1 MNEIEEVA
9 QRIERRADRCEAT
22 GDAAGAAL
30 ARRAAADA
38 RRCLSVRD
46 AIKIEEALSTSGT
59 GGGELADRGGCL
71 GFFKRGTVSSS
82 PSSLPQSPIKGVNW
96 AGAALATGVAAGAAY
111 SVFGNTMRSGG
122 SPAWRN
128 HNPGMLPYDD
138 FAISH
143 GAIGMADGIAVFPDL
158 ATGQAALQ
166 AWMQLKRDQGQNDSG
181 SDSSWGT
188 DESYFRS
195 TGIDRSSAY
204 RSAGIPEDRP
214 LSSLS
219 DDEMSKIT
227 SAISNQSSVEG
238 HVYDTTSSNSPSWV
252 SEAVGSS
259 ANS

>member
-1 MNEIEEVA
+1 MNEIEQIA

-46 AIKIEEALSTSGT
+46 AIKIEEALSNSGT

-71 GFFKRGTVSSS
+71 SFFKRGTSG
-82 PSSLPQSPIKGVNW
+82 PSALPQSPIKGVNW
-96 AGAALATGVAAGAAY
+96 AGTALATGVAAGAAY
-111 SVFGNTMRSGG
+111 SLFGNTMRSGG

-143 GAIGMADGIAVFPDL
+143 GAVGMADGIAVFPDL

-166 AWMQLKRDQGQNDSG
+166 AWMQQKREHDDAGDG
-181 SDSSWGT
+181 GDWGT

-195 TGIDRSSAY
+195 SGLNRSSVYNA
-204 RSAGIPEDRP
+204 AGISEDRP

-219 DDEMSKIT
+219 DAEMSKIT
-227 SAISNQSSVEG
+227 SAISNQNTVEG
-238 HVYDTTSSNSPSWV
+238 HVYDTNSSSAPSWV
-252 SEAVGSS
+252 SEAASSS

>member
-46 AIKIEEALSTSGT
+46 AIKIEEALANSGT
-59 GGGELADRGGCL
+59 GGEALADRGGCL
-71 GFFKRGTVSSS
+71 GFFKRGSA
-82 PSSLPQSPIKGVNW
+82 PASSLPQSPIKGVNW

-111 SVFGNTMRSGG
+111 SVFGNSMRSGG

-128 HNPGMLPYDD
+128 HNPGMLPYDA
-138 FAISH
+138 FAMSH
-143 GAIGMADGIAVFPDL
+143 GAIGMADGIAVFPDF
-158 ATGQAALQ
+158 ATGQAAFQAFLQ
-166 AWMQLKRDQGQNDSG
+166 QKREENKDDHDNSND
-181 SDSSWGT
+181 WGT
-188 DESYFRS
+188 DETYFRS
-195 TGIDRSSAY
+195 SGMNRSDVY
-204 RSAGIPEDRP
+204 RAANIPEDRP

-219 DDEMSKIT
+219 DAEMAKISSAIT
-227 SAISNQSSVEG
+227 SQNNVEG
-238 HVYDTTSSNSPSWV
+238 HIYDTTSSNSPSWV
-252 SEAVGSS
+252 SEAIGSS